1 MRPVTMSGMSTRL
14 TGLPAIF
21 QSFGSLSATSFG
33 GASFA
38 ASPATLPK
46 LVLRPLGPCV
56 ITPLDAVH
64 SATGAGLAQVI
75 LRLADGAA
83 ADRRHVAPCAL
94 APHLRVG
101 VGVLDAHL
109 APVAF
114 EL

>member
-14 TGLPAIF
+14 IGLPAIF

-56 ITPLDAVH
+56 ITPLGAVH
-64 SATGAGLAQVI
+64 SAAGTSHTLAPAAISISRAPAPALRRESCDWRDV
-75 LRLADGAA
+75 RLAHPAKS
-83 ADRRHVAPCAL
+83 
-94 APHLRVG
+94 
-101 VGVLDAHL
+101 AH
-109 APVAF
+109 
-114 EL
+114 E